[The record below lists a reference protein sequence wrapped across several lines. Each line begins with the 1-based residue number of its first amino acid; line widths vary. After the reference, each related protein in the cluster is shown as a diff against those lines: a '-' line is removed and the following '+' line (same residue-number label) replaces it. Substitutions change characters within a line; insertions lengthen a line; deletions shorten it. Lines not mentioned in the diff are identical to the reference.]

1 MPCGHHDEM
10 QCNGAP
16 SQWHYPSAIHRRFDP
31 LYELVR
37 QTMLVESVIKSKDDK
52 LLADDYLHIN
62 VIPEGNIEL
71 RSDIGHYSEGL
82 KDNGKFVLVS
92 PKQLMQPIKETH
104 QDLYNYLETRYWQ

>member
-1 MPCGHHDEM
+1 MNEQELEALGYTAKFDYSQYSHD
-10 QCNGAP
+10 NN
-16 SQWHYPSAIHRRFDP
+16 
-31 LYELVR
+31 
-37 QTMLVESVIKSKDDK
+37 
-52 LLADDYLHIN
+52 IN